1 MGSLTQQV
9 VWFSDIGKDSLAF
22 IGQKAFSLAT
32 LSRLGLPVP
41 PAFIVSSIAYTRFL
55 QESELFKSID
65 EKLAL
70 LSVKDSEALEKVA
83 KEIQEAILAQ
93 PMSETLQEE
102 ICEAYDA
109 LNVDPTI
116 RGTKAEALV
125 SSGRDL
131 PFVAVRSSLV
141 GEDVSLLSGQQAS
154 YLQMRG
160 KKQVLAA
167 IKACWAS
174 LFTPRAIYSR
184 EKHSHL
190 HKHASI
196 AVIVQKM
203 VSSEVSGL
211 MYSSDSSSVLV
222 EASYGLGDVVA
233 SGELSCDTYYVDK
246 KSLEMSEKMLAEKSL
261 MYVYDPQARRV
272 VKVAVPE
279 DKQHLPCLS
288 AYELRHLAAY
298 AAKVEEKF
306 GALQKVSF
314 ALAKTKIALLGMSSY
329 TPVKKEER
337 VVDEKKEGLSMHEA
351 DLLLSGKT
359 SSTGVGKGS
368 VVFVRDVFEASKVK
382 EGDVM
387 VARAVRE
394 DYLPAIARASAL
406 IVDSDAFSVDLRL
419 ALDGPCVYAV
429 DSALQKLK
437 EGQFVTV
444 DANKGRVYSGDV
456 LF

>member
-1 MGSLTQQV
+1 VGSLTQQV

-246 KSLEMSEKMLAEKSL
+246 KSLEMSEKMLA
-261 MYVYDPQARRV
+261 
-272 VKVAVPE
+272 
-279 DKQHLPCLS
+279 
-288 AYELRHLAAY
+288 
-298 AAKVEEKF
+298 
-306 GALQKVSF
+306 
-314 ALAKTKIALLGMSSY
+314 
-329 TPVKKEER
+329 
-337 VVDEKKEGLSMHEA
+337 
-351 DLLLSGKT
+351 
-359 SSTGVGKGS
+359 
-368 VVFVRDVFEASKVK
+368 
-382 EGDVM
+382 
-387 VARAVRE
+387 
-394 DYLPAIARASAL
+394 
-406 IVDSDAFSVDLRL
+406 
-419 ALDGPCVYAV
+419 
-429 DSALQKLK
+429 
-437 EGQFVTV
+437 
-444 DANKGRVYSGDV
+444 
-456 LF
+456 